1 MVTANTV
8 KEKGTMNKIQK
19 DLSLTCPACQTFY
32 QLLEIHKQ
40 DFQSELCG
48 KKCLA
53 HWKSLLHS
61 HYQEQI
67 ILHLAQQEAQK
78 DHEK

>member
-1 MVTANTV
+1 
-8 KEKGTMNKIQK
+8 MNKIQK

-40 DFQSELCG
+40 GFQSKLCG
-48 KKCLA
+48 KKCLTY
-53 HWKSLLHS
+53 WKQLLHS

-67 ILHLAQQEAQK
+67 ILFLAQKEK
-78 DHEK
+78 ENDPDHEK